1 MRLRANGRPA
11 RLSSRPQAAGQ
22 EGRLAQGAGQAAL
35 GLQVRLGRAYSHSIV
50 QVHHKLLE
58 LLDKIFILVWVAES
72 RSVKFLTL

>member
-1 MRLRANGRPA
+1 MVGVMVGMLVV
-11 RLSSRPQAAGQ
+11 AG
-22 EGRLAQGAGQAAL
+22 ADFADI
-35 GLQVRLGRAYSHSIV
+35 VRHHSHSIV